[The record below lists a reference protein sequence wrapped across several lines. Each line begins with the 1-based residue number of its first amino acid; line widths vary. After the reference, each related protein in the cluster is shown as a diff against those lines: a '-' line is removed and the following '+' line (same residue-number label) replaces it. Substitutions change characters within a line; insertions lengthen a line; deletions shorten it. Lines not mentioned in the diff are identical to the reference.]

1 MTNLLENKIGLI
13 VGVANKRSIAWGV
26 AQAAAAAGAKLVFT
40 YQERMEKSV
49 RELTDTMPG
58 SLVIPCDVTKD
69 EDIEAVMAQ
78 IDQEHGKLDFLLH
91 SVAYAPAADLEN
103 AFVNTSREGFSIA
116 HDISAYSLVHLVR
129 SAAPLMKDGG
139 SILALSYYGAEKV
152 IPGYNL
158 MGVAK
163 ASLEASVR
171 YLASDLGPSGIRVN
185 AISAG
190 AMNTLAAR
198 GVSGFLQMR
207 KLAAERAPLRRNVEM
222 SELGNAALFMLSDMS
237 SAITGEVLHVDCGY
251 NIMGM

>member
-1 MTNLLENKIGLI
+1 MMKLLENKIGLI
-13 VGVANKRSIAWGV
+13 VGVANKRSIAWGI
-26 AQAAAAAGAKLVFT
+26 AQAAYEAGAKLVFT

-49 RELTDTMPG
+49 RELTDTIPDA
-58 SLVIPCDVTKD
+58 LVLPCDVTRD
-69 EDIEAVMAQ
+69 ADIDAVMAE
-78 IDQEHGKLDFLLH
+78 IANTYGRLDFLLH
-91 SVAYAPAADLEN
+91 SVAYAPSTDLEN
-103 AFVNTSREGFSIA
+103 PFVNTSRDGFGIA
-116 HDISAYSLVHLVR
+116 HDVSAYSLVRL
-129 SAAPLMKDGG
+129 SCAAAPLMTQGG
-139 SILALSYYGAEKV
+139 SILAMTYYGAEKV

-171 YLASDLGPSGIRVN
+171 YLASDLGPTGIRVN

-207 KLAAERAPLRRNVEM
+207 KIAAERSPLRRNVEM
-222 SELGNAALFMLSDMS
+222 PELANAALFMLSDMS
-237 SAITGEVLHVDCGY
+237 SAVTGEVMHVDCGY